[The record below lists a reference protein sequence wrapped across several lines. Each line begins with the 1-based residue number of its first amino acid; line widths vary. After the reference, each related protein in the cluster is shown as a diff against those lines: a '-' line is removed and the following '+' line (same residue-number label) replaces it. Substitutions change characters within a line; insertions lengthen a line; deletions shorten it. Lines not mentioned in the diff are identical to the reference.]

1 MRTGGGACGG
11 AAGTSAKLCELPK
24 ARVTTGPTAG
34 GGAAGVVRAT
44 DRSVDASAGFARMI
58 FTAVR
63 AADDTDAG
71 GGAAGAEL
79 VHPKRGSGP
88 PVGAGVGAG
97 AGAWGGG
104 TAFGV
109 PTDTRP
115 VNV

>member
-11 AAGTSAKLCELPK
+11 AAGTSAKLCDPPN
-24 ARVTTGPTAG
+24 ARATTGPTAG

-44 DRSVDASAGFARMI
+44 DRSVDASAGFARM
-58 FTAVR
+58 TLS
-63 AADDTDAG
+63 ADRTVDDIGAG

-97 AGAWGGG
+97 AGAGGG
-104 TAFGV
+104 VAVGV